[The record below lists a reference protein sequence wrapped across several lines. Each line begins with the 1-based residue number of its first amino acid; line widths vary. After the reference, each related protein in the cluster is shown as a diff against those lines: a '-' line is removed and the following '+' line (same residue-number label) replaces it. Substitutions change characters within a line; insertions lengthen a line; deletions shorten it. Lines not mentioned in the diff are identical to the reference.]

1 MCFVGYFIYN
11 GNMTS
16 DRCLENMIEDL
27 PLASAAHPWYP
38 KIQEL
43 CLTVGKIEDHYGG
56 KRNLQI

>member
-1 MCFVGYFIYN
+1 
-11 GNMTS
+11 MTS
-16 DRCLENMIEDL
+16 DRCLENVIEDL